1 VSGTSSDTG
10 VPPGTPAGGSGEAG
24 RIFGPEHRA
33 LTAGIVAV
41 ICLVAFE
48 AMAVATAMPVAVRD
62 LGGLRFYALAF
73 SAFLTTSLLGM
84 VVAGELCDRRGPLL
98 PFGLAVVTFG
108 AGLLLAGAATGMWL
122 FVTGRAVQG
131 FGAGLNIVALY
142 VVVGRAYPEAMRPRL
157 FSAMSSAW
165 VLPALVGPSVA
176 GLVADRLSWR
186 WVFLAVPPLIV
197 PAVLLMLP
205 RLTHLPAAPPG
216 VTVRRR
222 IVPALAVAVG
232 ATLLQYAGQRLDWLA
247 LVLVA
252 VAVAVLLP
260 SLPRLLPG
268 GTLAAHRGLPT
279 AVLLRGVLA
288 GAFFGAEAF
297 LPLMLVEQRGLATAV
312 AGLALTGGALSWSLG
327 SWYQGRPGS
336 RLTRATLVQRGTAVI
351 ALGIAIASLA
361 VWDAVPPAVAAAGW
375 VVAGLGMG
383 VAMPSV
389 NLVMLRLSPVA
400 EQGFNSAALQVSDAV
415 GSIVLIGLGGAVF
428 AGLHQPGHAGGHN
441 AAVFAA
447 IYAVMAATAVAGAL
461 VAPRLQP
468 RGDTR

>member
-1 VSGTSSDTG
+1 
-10 VPPGTPAGGSGEAG
+10 
-24 RIFGPEHRA
+24 
-33 LTAGIVAV
+33 
-41 ICLVAFE
+41 
-48 AMAVATAMPVAVRD
+48 
-62 LGGLRFYALAF
+62 
-73 SAFLTTSLLGM
+73 
-84 VVAGELCDRRGPLL
+84 
-98 PFGLAVVTFG
+98 
-108 AGLLLAGAATGMWL
+108 MWL

-205 RLTHLPAAPPG
+205 RLTHLPAAAPG

-232 ATLLQYAGQRLDWLA
+232 AALLQYAGQRLDWLA
-247 LVLVA
+247 LVLVV
-252 VAVAVLLP
+252 VAVAVLTP
-260 SLPRLLPG
+260 SLPRLLPA
-268 GTLAAHRGLPT
+268 GTLVAHRGLPT
-279 AVLLRGVLA
+279 AVLVRGVLA

-327 SWYQGRPGS
+327 SWYQGRPGT
-336 RLTRATLVQRGTAVI
+336 RLTRARLVQRGTAVI

-389 NLVMLRLSPVA
+389 NLVMLRLSPQA

-428 AGLHQPGHAGGHN
+428 AGLHQPGYAGGHN
-441 AAVFAA
+441 AAVFAG
-447 IYAVMAATAVAGAL
+447 IYAVMAAAAVAGAL